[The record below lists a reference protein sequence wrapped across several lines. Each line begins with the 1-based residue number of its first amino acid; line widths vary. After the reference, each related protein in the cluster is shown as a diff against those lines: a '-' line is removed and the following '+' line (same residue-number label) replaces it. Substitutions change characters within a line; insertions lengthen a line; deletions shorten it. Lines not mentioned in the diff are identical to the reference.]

1 MQRATCQKWQK
12 LEIFY
17 RKTEATSKRES
28 VITNSN
34 FKASYFTALK
44 EIFTVW
50 HTHKKDFRFLWVVCS
65 LLTALS
71 GVIFKIG
78 FTTHPPGYL
87 GWVSMAEHLHPSFK
101 SPSTMQSVVDLRTGD
116 KFSWVTTLHLAMQWV
131 SLGLAAARRTLL
143 FDCIVP
149 RVKFWWRGDYSVGL
163 FFRTLDSSFTN
174 IWTWGSSQVRR
185 ANDASKR
192 LMV

>member
-116 KFSWVTTLHLAMQWV
+116 KFSWVTTASGNAMGESGFGSCQENSSVWLYCAKSKV
-131 SLGLAAARRTLL
+131 L
-143 FDCIVP
+143 
-149 RVKFWWRGDYSVGL
+149 VKG
-163 FFRTLDSSFTN
+163 
-174 IWTWGSSQVRR
+174 
-185 ANDASKR
+185 R
-192 LMV
+192 L

>member
-1 MQRATCQKWQK
+1 MQRATWQKWQK

-17 RKTEATSKRES
+17 RKTEAGSKRES
-28 VITNSN
+28 IITNSN

-50 HTHKKDFRFLWVVCS
+50 HTHKKEFGSLWVVFA

-71 GVIFKIG
+71 GVIFKTG

-116 KFSWVTTLHLAMQWV
+116 KFSGVTTLLHLAIQWV
-131 SLGLAAARRTLL
+131 SLGLAAARRTVL

-149 RVKFWWRGDYSVGL
+149 RVKFNGGEIMVWCCFL
-163 FFRTLDSSFTN
+163 
-174 IWTWGSSQVRR
+174 GS
-185 ANDASKR
+185 D
-192 LMV
+192 LTP